1 VSQRGPERGASD
13 PLESI
18 FNAATALVRGERA
31 SLLLREEQND
41 SQFSIA
47 MAVGIAEDVL
57 RAARV
62 REGEGV
68 AGIVAATKRPLL
80 VRERRDAPVPL
91 RDHYRTE
98 SFVSVPIL
106 VADRAQG
113 VLNVTDRADGQ
124 PFDTNDLETLEVLA
138 RHIATC
144 LVQRRRDAQLIE
156 LAETDALTRL
166 FNRRHFDRR
175 LDAEF
180 RRAQRTGE
188 PLALLVMD
196 IDSFKQINDRLGHR
210 AGDELLR
217 VVADAVRRSLRTYDV
232 PVRYGGDEF
241 AVILP
246 SADDVAATRVAE
258 RVLGAVANAIPKEA
272 LVSVPG
278 VGLSIGVGT
287 MPPAGDARALVDHAD
302 SAMYEAKSLGG
313 GVGMWHERTPAPPPV
328 RRDRPLPA
336 PYLVHPGRLA
346 RPELQAL
353 VPAPLAEEWNV
364 LVIGREGNV
373 LTIVMPEPSDAAT
386 EAISDATG
394 FAIYPVYSAA
404 RDIETARR
412 GLRG

>member
-1 VSQRGPERGASD
+1 MSQRGPERGASD

-287 MPPAGDARALVDHAD
+287 MPPAGDARA
-302 SAMYEAKSLGG
+302 
-313 GVGMWHERTPAPPPV
+313 
-328 RRDRPLPA
+328 RRSCRFGD
-336 PYLVHPGRLA
+336 V
-346 RPELQAL
+346 
-353 VPAPLAEEWNV
+353 
-364 LVIGREGNV
+364 
-373 LTIVMPEPSDAAT
+373 
-386 EAISDATG
+386 
-394 FAIYPVYSAA
+394 
-404 RDIETARR
+404 
-412 GLRG
+412 